1 MTRSAPPIPGSLLID
16 WPPALAACALAAN
29 VFLLR
34 VHHPG
39 WLSGKLSD
47 LAINFLLPVTLVAA
61 IEWVIAVAGWTAGQ
75 PFTRTNAP
83 VRLTACAVSATY
95 FALLQ
100 MAPSFSQIHAS
111 LLHILDLPLGGDRS
125 FAGNI
130 ADPGDLVAL
139 ATCPLAA
146 IYLTGRRARATT
158 PPCTCESFPG
168 RRPRA
173 ESRHG

>member
-1 MTRSAPPIPGSLLID
+1 VERAVTRAASQVPGGCLVDWAP
-16 WPPALAACALAAN
+16 AVAACALAGN

-47 LAINFLLPVTLVAA
+47 LAINFLLPVALLAA
-61 IEWVIAVAGWTAGQ
+61 VEWAIAVSGWMAGR
-75 PFTRTNAP
+75 PFAP
-83 VRLTACAVSATY
+83 TPAPIRLAACAVSALY

-100 MAPSFSQIHAS
+100 LAPGFGQVHAS
-111 LLHILDLPLGGDRS
+111 LLHVLDLPLGGDRS

-139 ATCPLAA
+139 ATAPLAA
-146 IYLTGRRARATT
+146 IYLVRQR
-158 PPCTCESFPG
+158 PG
-168 RRPRA
+168 
-173 ESRHG
+173 